1 MSTYSA
7 DSSLSL
13 IIFEVVAKRQD
24 RNQADRSLVNTLNS
38 KVGYLQPKM
47 EKGRKLD
54 LNFKSIYLREM
65 KTDLLLYEDRVA
77 FLKSIASLRR
87 S

>member
-1 MSTYSA
+1 MSTYSE

-24 RNQADRSLVNTLNS
+24 RNQVDRSLVNTLNS
-38 KVGYLQPKM
+38 KEGYLQPKM

-65 KTDLLLYEDRVA
+65 KTDLLLYEDRVT